1 MTGSS
6 KTKARSTARGRR
18 PPPSRAGRIASAV
31 TAFLAA
37 TAVIWVALINHAFGL
52 FGLTHGSSPGAPAC
66 TGPRATVTA
75 PLAGGPDPEILV
87 HVNCPPAGNDSYV
100 LIAELHNVGANP
112 HTVYYPKVD
121 MRHPR
126 RGDYPYLLDL
136 SKAQIGTSRRLY
148 VINVDPSQ
156 DILLGQNTVI
166 DNGLLNLP
174 QGATIVSNQV
184 INTRG
189 W

>member
-1 MTGSS
+1 
-6 KTKARSTARGRR
+6 
-18 PPPSRAGRIASAV
+18 
-31 TAFLAA
+31 
-37 TAVIWVALINHAFGL
+37 
-52 FGLTHGSSPGAPAC
+52 
-66 TGPRATVTA
+66 
-75 PLAGGPDPEILV
+75 V
-87 HVNCPPAGNDSYV
+87 HVTCPPAGNDSYV

-121 MRHPR
+121 MSHPR

-174 QGATIVSNQV
+174 QGTTIVSNPGHQHSRLV
-184 INTRG
+184 VGEAHPGEFPATGILHGRISVVPG
-189 W
+189 

>member
-6 KTKARSTARGRR
+6 RTKARSTARGRR
-18 PPPSRAGRIASAV
+18 PPRSRAGQFASV

-37 TAVIWVALINHAFGL
+37 TAVIWVGLITHAFGL
-52 FGLTHGSSPGAPAC
+52 FGLAHGSPPGTPAC
-66 TGPRATVTA
+66 AGPRVTITA
-75 PLAGGPDPEILV
+75 PLVGGFHLEILV

-100 LIAELHNVGANP
+100 LIAELPNVGANP

-121 MRHPR
+121 MSHPR
-126 RGDYPYLLDL
+126 RGDYPDLLDL

-166 DNGLLNLP
+166 DNGLLSLP
-174 QGATIVSNQV
+174 PGNTIVSNQV